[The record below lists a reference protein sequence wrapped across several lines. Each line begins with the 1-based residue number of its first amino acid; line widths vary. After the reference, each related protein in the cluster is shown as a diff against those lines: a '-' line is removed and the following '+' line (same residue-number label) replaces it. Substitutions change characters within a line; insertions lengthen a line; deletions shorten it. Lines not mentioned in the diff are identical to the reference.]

1 MLNTL
6 TNYIQVNRFTSLR
19 KRLQKLRLTF
29 FNEIQELSS
38 RIEDDNLAL
47 TAGLLLDK
55 ISLKFPRIIKL
66 IGEIESLEKR
76 IDTYD
81 LFDHNAHLIVI
92 TRDMLTILLQIKN
105 NLTDKHNQIL
115 NLENNI
121 QKSII
126 SDELESHVR
135 LLTINKKEIEQKL
148 DESISKITII
158 INKLES
164 FLEWF
169 IQAANEVNEKPR

>member
-6 TNYIQVNRFTSLR
+6 TTYIQEYRFTSLR
-19 KRLQKLRLTF
+19 KRLRKLRLTF
-29 FNEIQELSS
+29 FIEIQELSS
-38 RIEDDNLAL
+38 KIKEDNLAL

-66 IGEIESLEKR
+66 IWEIESLEKR
-76 IDTYD
+76 VDTYD

-92 TRDMLTILLQIKN
+92 TRDIFTILLQIKN
-105 NLTDKHNQIL
+105 NLTDKHEQIL
-115 NLENNI
+115 NLENDI
-121 QKSII
+121 QESII
-126 SDELESHVR
+126 SDELEPHVR
-135 LLTINKKEIEQKL
+135 LLTINKNEIEQKL
-148 DESISKITII
+148 DESISKITNM

-164 FLEWF
+164 FLEWI

>member
-1 MLNTL
+1 
-6 TNYIQVNRFTSLR
+6 
-19 KRLQKLRLTF
+19 
-29 FNEIQELSS
+29 
-38 RIEDDNLAL
+38 
-47 TAGLLLDK
+47 
-55 ISLKFPRIIKL
+55 
-66 IGEIESLEKR
+66 
-76 IDTYD
+76 
-81 LFDHNAHLIVI
+81 
-92 TRDMLTILLQIKN
+92 MLTILLQIKN